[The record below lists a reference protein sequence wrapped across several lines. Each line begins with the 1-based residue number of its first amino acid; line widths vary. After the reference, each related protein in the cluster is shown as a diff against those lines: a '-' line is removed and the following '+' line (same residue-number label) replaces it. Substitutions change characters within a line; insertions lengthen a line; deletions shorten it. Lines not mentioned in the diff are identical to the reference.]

1 MSNLK
6 GISPRI
12 PLVYSNTD
20 GPYQLNKT
28 LRETIQ
34 QNLKM
39 LILTMPGERIM
50 EPDFGVGLY
59 GFLFE
64 GVADNTFGK
73 ISQKIKLQVSQY
85 IPVIDLEEIMF
96 VTSDEDPTLK
106 QNEVRVSIKYD
117 ILPFNGSDE
126 LTITSTMTN

>member
-1 MSNLK
+1 MSNLQ
-6 GISPRI
+6 GISPKV

-28 LRETIQ
+28 LKDTFK

-39 LILTMPGERIM
+39 LVLTMPGERIM

-64 GVADNTFGK
+64 SLNDQTFSK
-73 ISQKIKLQVSQY
+73 VSQKIQQQVARY
-85 IPVIDLEEIMF
+85 IPAINLDEIVF
-96 VTSDEDPTLK
+96 VTSDEDSLLNL
-106 QNEVRVSIKYD
+106 NEVRVSIKYS